1 MDLSVLTPDELA
13 QYNEDIKKGIQV
25 GTLFTYSNGYNS
37 QSGTFVVTGFYLSK
51 ASTAR
56 YSGAVTPAALY
67 VHAKRVVDVDGQ
79 RIKNSKVIRS
89 VEVRLIHLDRIV
101 TEDTINRNYESE
113 MKRAHSD
120 LEYSIRHAEEKR
132 KQLLA
137 LLAK

>member
-1 MDLSVLTPDELA
+1 MDLSVLTPTELA

-51 ASTAR
+51 ASVSHYGTK
-56 YSGAVTPAALY
+56 TPAALY

-89 VEVRLIHLDRIV
+89 VEVRLIYPERIV
-101 TEDTINRNYESE
+101 TEDAVNRNYESE

-120 LEYSIRHAEEKR
+120 LACSIRHAEEKR